1 VAYTI
6 TSQKAKK
13 TTTLS
18 LRIDSELYEK
28 LKNESDKKTTS
39 INSLVIG
46 TIQKHLAWD
55 IFANELGFTS
65 MSKKTVRQ
73 LFEQISEEKLQEIAK
88 DSGFGIMQELLL
100 LMFGRIDFNTIVEI
114 IKIRASLQGMVNDR
128 ITSNK
133 EHVITIHHGISQ
145 KFSHFLAEIF
155 KTIADEY
162 NIIFSVLNSQP
173 KILSFSLEKN

>member
-1 VAYTI
+1 MAYTS
-6 TSQKAKK
+6 TDQTTKR

-46 TIQKHLAWD
+46 TIQKHLVWD

-73 LFEQISEEKLQEIAK
+73 LFEQISEKGNFTEKEAASLMKQIISASAYSHNHYVVHRDLKPENI
-88 DSGFGIMQELLL
+88 LLDD
-100 LMFGRIDFNTIVEI
+100 ISDTPI
-114 IKIRASLQGMVNDR
+114 IK
-128 ITSNK
+128 
-133 EHVITIHHGISQ
+133 VIDWGGGI
-145 KFSHFLAEIF
+145 L
-155 KTIADEY
+155 
-162 NIIFSVLNSQP
+162 
-173 KILSFSLEKN
+173 